1 MTGARGLLAAIL
13 LLTAMS
19 GAAASGVELEAPAP
33 LDDFLRRHLDLPEK
47 AGSATERAALARR
60 LPREITGLLATEGY
74 FSPAIDLRTDAP
86 ETLRIMVT
94 PGPQTQVGEVRI
106 AFTGHLGGAAPA
118 LEERRAA
125 LRAGWSLPPG
135 SPFRSEDWEKAKKAL
150 LAAVAEEDYAT
161 ARYAATRAE
170 VDPERAQA
178 RLELAIDSGPAWRFG
193 PLRIEG
199 LKRYDAEVVELL
211 ATFAPGQPY
220 RRSRL
225 LSFQS
230 RVQNTTWFH
239 SVTVEALTDQ
249 AVSDAE
255 AVAPVRVTLAES
267 PSKQVGFGAGYSTN
281 TGARGEAHF
290 RHHDLF
296 GRAWTLHTGLRYEQ
310 LRQSAFADLALLP
323 DARGYRPAF
332 AGRIE
337 ASDIEGLATTRQAL
351 SAARSRTEK
360 LIETRLG
367 IEWQR
372 EERRPDG
379 APADVYRTLA
389 LDWRWIRRAADDALD
404 PRRGN
409 VVELRLGGATRR
421 IVSDR
426 DFARA
431 YLRVQQWWPL
441 AWPGPNDV
449 LTLRAELGH
458 TLAGSRFGI
467 PQEYLFRAGGT
478 QSVRGYAYQSL
489 GVREGSA
496 VVGGRALATASV
508 EYTHWLAPDDMAP
521 GKWGIAAFVDAGD
534 AADDWRSL
542 EAAVGTGVGVRWK
555 SPAGPLALDVARGR
569 AHGGRDPQWQ
579 LHFSLMVAF

>member
-1 MTGARGLLAAIL
+1 MTGARCFLAATLLLA
-13 LLTAMS
+13 AMS
-19 GAAASGVELEAPAP
+19 GAAASGVELEVPAP

-47 AGSATERAALARR
+47 PGDTTTQAALGRR
-60 LPREITGLLATEGY
+60 LPREIAELLATEGY
-74 FSPAIDLRTDAP
+74 FTPSVDLKADGP
-86 ETLRIMVT
+86 ETLRILVT
-94 PGPQTQVGEVRI
+94 PGRQTRVAEVRI
-106 AFTGHLGGAAPA
+106 TFAGHLGGMAPA

-161 ARYAATRAE
+161 AAYTDTRAE
-170 VDPERAQA
+170 VDPERALA
-178 RLELAIDSGPAWRFG
+178 RLELVVDSGPAWRFG

-199 LKRYDAEVVELL
+199 LKRYEAEVVEQL
-211 ATFAPGQPY
+211 ATFEPGQPY

-230 RVQNTTWFH
+230 RVQNTPWFH
-239 SVTVEALTDQ
+239 SVSVEALTDPV
-249 AVSDAE
+249 ASEAE
-255 AVAPVRVTLAES
+255 AVAPVRVTLAEA
-267 PSKQVGFGAGYSTN
+267 PSKQVGLGAGYSTN

-310 LRQSAFADLALLP
+310 LRQAAFADLALLP

-351 SAARSRTEK
+351 SVARSRTEK

-367 IEWQR
+367 LEWQR

-379 APADVYRTLA
+379 APADTYRTLA

-409 VVELRLGGATRR
+409 VVEVRLGGATRR

-431 YLRVQQWWPL
+431 YLRAQQWWPL
-441 AWPGPNDV
+441 AWPGADDV

-467 PQEYLFRAGGT
+467 PQEYLFRAGGA
-478 QSVRGYAYQSL
+478 QSVRGYSYQSL
-489 GVREGSA
+489 GVREGGA
-496 VVGGRALATASV
+496 VVGGRALAAASV
-508 EYTHWLAPDDMAP
+508 EYTHWLAADDRAP
-521 GKWGIAAFVDAGD
+521 GRWGIAAFVDAGD

-542 EAAVGTGVGVRWK
+542 EAAVGTGIGVRWK
-555 SPAGPLALDVARGR
+555 SPAGPLALDVAHGR
-569 AHGGRDPQWQ
+569 AHRGRDPQWQ